1 MLYERAVRAVGT
13 GCELE
18 VRAQPGAKRSAF
30 AGEWNG
36 LPKYAVTAPPE
47 DGKANAA
54 LTELVA
60 DSLGLRPAHIEL
72 VRGATARIK
81 VFRLSLSAD
90 EALRRLQ
97 ALTND

>member
-1 MLYERAVRAVGT
+1 MYERAVRAMGAS
-13 GCELE
+13 CELE
-18 VRAQPGAKRSAF
+18 VRAQPGAKRTAF

-36 LPKYAVTAPPE
+36 LPKYVVAAPPE

-54 LTELVA
+54 LVEFVA
-60 DSLGLRPAHIEL
+60 QSLGLRPAQVEL

-81 VFRLSLSAD
+81 VFRLSLSAE

-97 ALTND
+97 AQTDH